1 MSLTMPAEWEKHE
14 RTWMSWPPNN
24 YLLGE
29 SDEEAEL
36 TRTTWANVA
45 NAIVKYEPVTVLATS
60 DQIEL
65 ARNYLHPSIEI
76 VEAELTRTT
85 WANVANEI
93 VKYEPVTVLATSD
106 QIELARNYL
115 HPSIEIVEAELNDAW
130 LRDNGPT
137 FAKSETGELVAINWI
152 FNGWGNQPWASFDK
166 DQLTAGFIGKLTGAK
181 VLDSDLINEGGG
193 IHVNG
198 AGVVL
203 LTETVQLGEGRNS
216 SWSKQEVEAEINA
229 KLGTSKVIWVKR
241 GLTRDYDGFGTRGH
255 IDIVACFASENV
267 ILYHDQQDSS
277 HPDFEVSKEV
287 KATLEAAGD
296 FQLIAIPA
304 PKVLRDK
311 EGFVDYS
318 YINHY
323 IANGAVIL
331 CSFDD
336 PNDQVAKTILEK
348 AYPNRE
354 IVLVDAKQIF
364 ANGGGIHC
372 ITQQQP
378 A

>member
-1 MSLTMPAEWEKHE
+1 
-14 RTWMSWPPNN
+14 MSWPPNN
-24 YLLGE
+24 YLLGD
-29 SDEEAEL
+29 SSEEAEL

-76 VEAELTRTT
+76 VEAEL
-85 WANVANEI
+85 
-93 VKYEPVTVLATSD
+93 
-106 QIELARNYL
+106 
-115 HPSIEIVEAELNDAW
+115 NDAW

-137 FAKSETGELVAINWI
+137 FSKSETGELVAINWI
-152 FNGWGNQPWASFDK
+152 FNGWGNQPWAEFDK
-166 DQLTAGFIGKLTGAK
+166 DSRTASFIAKLAGSK
-181 VLDSDLINEGGG
+181 VIDSKLINEGGG

-198 AGVVL
+198 SGVVL

-216 SWSKQEVEAEINA
+216 SWSKQEVEAEIHE
-229 KLGTSKVIWVKR
+229 KLGTDKAIWIKR

-267 ILYHDQQDSS
+267 ILYHDQQDPS

-287 KATLEAAGD
+287 KSTLEAAGSYE
-296 FQLIAIPA
+296 LIAIPA
-304 PKVLRDK
+304 PKVLRDA

-323 IANGAVIL
+323 IVNGAVIL

-336 PNDQVAKTILEK
+336 PNDEVAKSILEK
-348 AYPNRE
+348 VYPGRD
-354 IVLVDAKQIF
+354 IVLVDAKRIF